1 MKKFVYFIKPIGA
14 DGPVKIGFSEAPK
27 KRLEQLS
34 VWSPVPLEV
43 VATHP
48 GDVMLEKKLHEYF
61 RASHSH
67 REWFHITPELSRLIQ
82 AISSGAAISDVI
94 DLCGIKPR
102 ALARVWTK
110 DHSRRRSYYTRIYH
124 SARRV
129 GEIFPPKQIRS
140 IMDVWS
146 GHHGHPQAV
155 PSREQIDVL
164 EQFIANPAAFLPSQ
178 PQEASA

>member
-102 ALARVWTK
+102 ALARVW
-110 DHSRRRSYYTRIYH
+110 